1 MHSANFAPRRLGHVN
16 LWVSELERSIEFY
29 EKICGIEFVRLE
41 RDIRIGFHSNGN
53 SHHDIGMV
61 EVSKGVDRFGRDG
74 KLQIPKTRGLK
85 PGLNHLG
92 WEMENEAQL
101 VEAYRRSKQ
110 SNVTIHRTVDH
121 LISHSVYTSD
131 PDGNGHE
138 FYADAVKDWRTIYN
152 LEHDDE
158 VTAEWDPESK
168 PASLDA
174 NYTESF
180 EVRRVVDAPLHVSH
194 VTDACFA
201 TQRFSAMKDFFLQV
215 AGLSVTREG
224 GDRRRS
230 VTFAG
235 TLGRPDLTL
244 TEAGAGD
251 PIGLRSFSFALA
263 EDIDYSD
270 A

>member
-1 MHSANFAPRRLGHVN
+1 
-16 LWVSELERSIEFY
+16 
-29 EKICGIEFVRLE
+29 
-41 RDIRIGFHSNGN
+41 
-53 SHHDIGMV
+53 MV

-74 KLQIPKTRGLK
+74 KLQIPRTRGLK

-92 WEMENEAQL
+92 WEMENEAKL
-101 VEAYRRSKQ
+101 VEAYRRARQ

-138 FYADAVKDWRTIYN
+138 FYADAIKDWRTIYN
-152 LEHDDE
+152 LDHEDE
-158 VTAEWDPESK
+158 VTAEWNPESK

-174 NYTESF
+174 NFTETF
-180 EVRRVVDAPLHVSH
+180 EVRRVPDAVLHVSH
-194 VTDACFA
+194 VTDACFG
-201 TQRFSAMKDFFLQV
+201 TQRFSAMKDFFLDV
-215 AGLSVTREG
+215 GGLSVTREG

-244 TEAGAGD
+244 IEVSVGD

-263 EDIDYSD
+263 EDVDYSD
-270 A
+270 AIKRLNAKSVKATKTSEIHVGLSIQDPDGFNVNVYSPNGPLAAKRVEIHSFESRR